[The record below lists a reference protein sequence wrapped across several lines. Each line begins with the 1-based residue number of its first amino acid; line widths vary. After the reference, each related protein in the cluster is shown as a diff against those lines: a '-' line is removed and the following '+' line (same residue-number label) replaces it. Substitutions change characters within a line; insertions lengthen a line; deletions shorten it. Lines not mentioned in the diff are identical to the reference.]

1 MFLECP
7 VAATVVNWLCCLWQ
21 AITGHK
27 PVASVA
33 TILAACTPDGQCAS
47 DALLQTWHRLR
58 LAMLHS
64 IWSAAR
70 ITASSANGLT
80 PPQASPS
87 PSHPHLASRLAL
99 KTITS
104 MIRHDWVKCND
115 DVRQISGVCSSW
127 LRGRDPS
134 MTLEKFQHLWCH
146 NHTLASIDTL
156 QTGTNERLELR
167 VHLSD
172 L

>member
-1 MFLECP
+1 MGPQPL
-7 VAATVVNWLCCLWQ
+7 V
-21 AITGHK
+21 HK

-47 DALLQTWHRLR
+47 DALLLTWHRLR
-58 LAMLHS
+58 LAVLHS

-80 PPQASPS
+80 PPRACPSPS

-134 MTLEKFQHLWCH
+134 MTLEKFQHLRCH

-172 L
+172 SSPVPLF